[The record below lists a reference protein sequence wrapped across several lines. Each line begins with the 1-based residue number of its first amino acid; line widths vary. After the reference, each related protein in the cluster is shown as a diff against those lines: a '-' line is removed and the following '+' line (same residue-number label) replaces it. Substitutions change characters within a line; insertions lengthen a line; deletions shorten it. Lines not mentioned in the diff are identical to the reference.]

1 MKNLNHVFNIIFGGS
16 GFIGQHLVDK
26 LKSNYINLDI
36 VVAPGNYQYCDVRK
50 QMNVELPILSNS
62 VIFNLAALCTIPKY
76 KEREYFETNILGAE
90 NICNFARTQNINTIV
105 FTSSIA
111 PYGMRENIVTE
122 ESLPM
127 PTNEYGISKLVAEH
141 IHRTWQAEKPDERK
155 LIILRPGIVFGQNEG
170 GNFTRL
176 YKSMSRGLF
185 FFPGRKDTKKAC
197 IYVKDLVKI
206 MKKFS
211 NDTSPGVTL
220 YNSCYPEPHS
230 IREICQTI
238 SNVTNVKMPRVRI
251 PAVLLKT
258 IASLLYSCGKL
269 FGMEFIGIHPGRVK
283 KLIVSTNVLGR
294 KLNDKFKLNY
304 SLNEALEDWYSDCD
318 NDGLY

>member
-1 MKNLNHVFNIIFGGS
+1 MVLEKVLWLFNFSASFTGG
-16 GFIGQHLVDK
+16 GLMRLI
-26 LKSNYINLDI
+26 
-36 VVAPGNYQYCDVRK
+36 
-50 QMNVELPILSNS
+50 
-62 VIFNLAALCTIPKY
+62 
-76 KEREYFETNILGAE
+76 ET
-90 NICNFARTQNINTIV
+90 ARW
-105 FTSSIA
+105 F
-111 PYGMRENIVTE
+111 
-122 ESLPM
+122 
-127 PTNEYGISKLVAEH
+127 
-141 IHRTWQAEKPDERK
+141 D
-155 LIILRPGIVFGQNEG
+155 QNEG

-220 YNSCYPEPHS
+220 YNACYPEPHS

-269 FGMEFIGIHPGRVK
+269 FGMEFIGIHPDRVK
-283 KLIVSTNVLGR
+283 KLMISTNINGQKLLDNGYTLNF
-294 KLNDKFKLNY
+294 KLEDALND
-304 SLNEALEDWYSDCD
+304 WYNDC
-318 NDGLY
+318 NKEGLF

>member
-1 MKNLNHVFNIIFGGS
+1 MKNHILFGGS
-16 GFIGQHLVDK
+16 GFIGQHLIDK

-36 VVAPGNYQYCDVRK
+36 VEAPGNYKYCDVRGK
-50 QMNVELPILSNS
+50 INVNIELSPNS
-62 VIFNLAALCTIPKY
+62 VIYNLAALCTIPKY

-90 NICNFARTQNINTIV
+90 NVCNFARAYNINTIV

-122 ESLPM
+122 KYLPM
-127 PTNEYGISKLVAEH
+127 PTNEYGISKLVSEH
-141 IHRTWQAEKPDERK
+141 IHRTWQAEKPDERI

-176 YKSMSRGLF
+176 YKSISMGLF

-206 MKKFS
+206 MKNFAD
-211 NDTSPGVTL
+211 DTSPGVFL
-220 YNSCYPEPHS
+220 YNACYPEPHS

-238 SNVTNVKMPRVRI
+238 SNVTNVKMPRIRI
-251 PAVLLKT
+251 PSILLKT

-269 FGMEFIGIHPGRVK
+269 FGLEFIGIHPDRVK
-283 KLIVSTNVLGR
+283 KLIVSTNVLGK
-294 KLNDKFKLNY
+294 KLDDRFKLNY
-304 SLNEALEDWYSDCD
+304 SLKEALEDWYFDCD
-318 NDGLY
+318 NGGLY